1 MPTIWCCV
9 LMLCY
14 SMYVCASLICKH
26 CIWKVAAPQ
35 RAGTFIHLGTW
46 VNG

>member
-1 MPTIWCCV
+1 MPTIWRYV

-26 CIWKVAAPQ
+26 CILKLAAPQ
-35 RAGTFIHLGTW
+35 RAGTLIHQHAW